1 MAGPGQLR
9 VPSEALAPSEATRD
23 GAERAGAAPI
33 ALLAWAMAAST
44 FHRILLGEGALIAI
58 NVSILL
64 QRGVGFVELV
74 VGATISAMT
83 LAVMYAFNDAYDAV
97 ADQHNPKKDQRM
109 VSVYIDYRAT
119 SYGIIFLAKAITLGL
134 AWLLLG
140 SYAAAAVAAVL
151 VVNFVYST
159 MLKGVPIVDV
169 AWCGLWGAAYAAIVT
184 PSTYLIA
191 LSGLMTAVCHLYQAL
206 GDRSTDAENRITTT
220 AVFSSR
226 LSALVL
232 FVLSAGIWLMLRAS
246 LGEALAVSA
255 FIPFALFFALRSSH
269 VAWIMTKV
277 YFGAAWTLVLIGNSR
292 ALL

>member
-9 VPSEALAPSEATRD
+9 VPSEALASTDA
-23 GAERAGAAPI
+23 AERSGAIPV

-44 FHRILLGEGALIAI
+44 LHRIALGEGALIAI
-58 NVSILL
+58 NGSILL
-64 QRGVGFVELV
+64 QRGVGFLDLII
-74 VGATISAMT
+74 GTAISSLT
-83 LAVMYAFNDAYDAV
+83 LAVMYAFNDAYDAL

-109 VSVYIDYRAT
+109 VSAYIDYRAT
-119 SYGIIFLAKAITLGL
+119 CYAIIFFAKALTLAI
-134 AWLLLG
+134 AWLLMG
-140 SYAAAAVAAVL
+140 AWAAAAVAAVL

-169 AWCGLWGAAYAAIVT
+169 AWCGLWGASYAAIVT
-184 PSTYLIA
+184 TSSYLIA

-206 GDRSTDAENRITTT
+206 GDRSTDAQNHVTTT
-220 AVFSSR
+220 AVFSSS

-232 FVLSAGIWLMLRAS
+232 FVLSASIWFMLRAT
-246 LGEALAVSA
+246 LGEALALSA
-255 FIPFALFFALRSSH
+255 FVPFGLYFALRSSH
-269 VAWIMTKV
+269 VAWILTKV

>member
-9 VPSEALAPSEATRD
+9 VPSEAIAPSGAT
-23 GAERAGAAPI
+23 ERAGTAPI

-64 QRGVGFVELV
+64 QAGVGFVELV
-74 VGATISAMT
+74 AGSVISALT

-119 SYGIIFLAKAITLGL
+119 CYGIIFLAKAVTLGL
-134 AWLLLG
+134 AWVLLG
-140 SYAAAAVAAVL
+140 AGAAAAVAAVL
-151 VVNFVYST
+151 VVNFIYST
-159 MLKGVPIVDV
+159 MLKGVPVVDV

-184 PSTYLIA
+184 RSTYLIVLA
-191 LSGLMTAVCHLYQAL
+191 GLMTAVCHLYQAL

-226 LSALVL
+226 VSAVVLFTLSA
-232 FVLSAGIWLMLRAS
+232 AMWLMLRSS
-246 LGEALAVSA
+246 LGELLALSA
-255 FIPFALFFALRSSH
+255 FIPFALFFLLRSSH
-269 VAWIMTKV
+269 VAWILTKV
-277 YFGAAWTLVLIGNSR
+277 YFGAAWTLVLIGLSR
-292 ALL
+292 ALR